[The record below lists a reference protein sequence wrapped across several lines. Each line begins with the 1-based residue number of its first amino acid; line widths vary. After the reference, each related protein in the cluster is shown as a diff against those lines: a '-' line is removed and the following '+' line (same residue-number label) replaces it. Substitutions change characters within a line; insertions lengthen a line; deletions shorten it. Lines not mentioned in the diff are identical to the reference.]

1 MSQTQT
7 ESKPPAAEVQPAV
20 FVRMAAVVRMT
31 GLGRSTIYRLM
42 AEDKFPSPV
51 RLAKRAVAWRRIDL
65 EQWSAGRPTVPH

>member
-1 MSQTQT
+1 MSQPQT
-7 ESKPPAAEVQPAV
+7 ESKPPAAEVQPGV

-51 RLAKRAVAWRRIDL
+51 RLAKRAVVWRRIDL
-65 EQWSAGRPTVPH
+65 EQWSAGRPTVSH

>member
-1 MSQTQT
+1 MSQPQI
-7 ESKPPAAEVQPAV
+7 ESKLPVADVTPAV
-20 FVRMAAVVRMT
+20 FVRMAVVVRMT

>member
-1 MSQTQT
+1 MSQPQT
-7 ESKPPAAEVQPAV
+7 PMKSPVTEAQASV
-20 FVRMAAVVRMT
+20 FVRMPAVVRMT

-65 EQWSAGRPTVPH
+65 EQWSAGRPPVSH